1 MKSSWRIGRVAGI
14 DVHLHFTFLIL
25 LGWVAVS
32 HYLQRQ
38 NWQDALGGLAFTLSL
53 FTIVVLHELG
63 HALTARRFG
72 IRTRD
77 ITLLPIGGVARLE
90 RIPENPKQELLVAL
104 AGPAVNVVLAALF
117 FGVLVV
123 GAELSAAKEFK
134 LVGGHFLA
142 KLMWINVSLAV
153 FNLLP
158 AFPMDGGRVLR
169 AVLAMRMD
177 YARATNIAASIG
189 KGMAW
194 VFASVG
200 LFTNPFLIFIALF
213 VWIGAAQEAGQ
224 AQMKSALAGLP
235 VSRVMM
241 TDFRTLAPEDNLA
254 RAVEHI
260 LSGSQQDFPVVDSGR
275 VVGVLTRSALLTGLA
290 KQGQLAPV
298 AEVMQRNLCPAEAG
312 EMVESVLA
320 RLQEDDCRVLPVTRT
335 GELVG
340 VLTTE
345 NLGEYMMIQAALG
358 QAPPDNRAKRSAATS
373 PRKTWAS

>member
-1 MKSSWRIGRVAGI
+1 MKSSWRIGRIAGI

-25 LGWVAVS
+25 LGWVALS
-32 HYLQRQ
+32 HYLLRR
-38 NWQDALGGLAFTLSL
+38 NWQDALGGLGFTLSL

-90 RIPENPKQELLVAL
+90 RIPENPSQELLVAL
-104 AGPAVNVVLAALF
+104 AGPAVNVVLAGLLF
-117 FGVLVV
+117 AVLIV
-123 GAELSAAKEFK
+123 GSELPAAKEVT

-153 FNLLP
+153 FNLVP

-177 YARATNIAASIG
+177 YVRATNIAASIG
-189 KGMAW
+189 QGLAW
-194 VFASVG
+194 VFGFIG
-200 LFTNPFLIFIALF
+200 LFTNPFLMFIALF
-213 VWIGAAQEAGQ
+213 VWMGAAQEAGQ

-241 TDFRTLAPEDNLA
+241 TDFRALAPKDTLA

-260 LSGSQQDFPVVDSGR
+260 LAGCQQDFPVIDGGTVA
-275 VVGVLTRSALLTGLA
+275 GVLTRGDLLTGLA
-290 KQGQLAPV
+290 KQGQLALV
-298 AEVMQRNLCPAEAG
+298 ADVMQRNVCTAEAD

-320 RLQEDDCRVLPVTRT
+320 RLQEDDCKVMPVTRN

-345 NLGEYMMIQAALG
+345 NLGEYMMIQAALEKAG
-358 QAPPDNRAKRSAATS
+358 PGNPDRRHQPAS
-373 PRKTWAS
+373 PRSTPG